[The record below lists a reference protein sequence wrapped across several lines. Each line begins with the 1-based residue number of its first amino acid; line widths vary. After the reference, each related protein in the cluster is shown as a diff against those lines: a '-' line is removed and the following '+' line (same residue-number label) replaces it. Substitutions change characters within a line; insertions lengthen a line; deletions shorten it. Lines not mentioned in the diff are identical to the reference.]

1 MKYPPELLEELKTL
15 ADRFEL
21 VIRGDERDR
30 IISKMRGELFAEQT
44 SQPQRESAPQPKTF
58 NSAEPFDYVEL
69 KLNETQRRML
79 AFLQAGYIAVPTLAG
94 NLRITKETVYT
105 YIWQLE
111 KAGYKID
118 RRNTGNHRG
127 GYAKIYRLAKAA

>member
-1 MKYPPELLEELKTL
+1 MKYPPELLSELKTL

-21 VIRGDERDR
+21 AIRSDERDR

-44 SQPQRESAPQPKTF
+44 SQPLHESGLQPKDVVTVRL
-58 NSAEPFDYVEL
+58 NS
-69 KLNETQRRML
+69 TQKKML
-79 AFLQAGYIAVPTLAG
+79 RFLEAGYIAVPTLAG

-105 YIWQLE
+105 YLWQLE
-111 KAGYKID
+111 KMGYQID

>member
-30 IISKMRGELFAEQT
+30 IISKFRGELFAEQT
-44 SQPQRESAPQPKTF
+44 SHRQQETVQQPSDVVTVRLSKTQQK
-58 NSAEPFDYVEL
+58 AL
-69 KLNETQRRML
+69 R
-79 AFLQAGYIAVPTLAG
+79 FLRAGYIAVPTLAG
-94 NLRITKETVYT
+94 NLGVTKSTVYNLL
-105 YIWQLE
+105 WQLE
-111 KAGYKID
+111 KAGFEID

>member
-30 IISKMRGELFAEQT
+30 IISKFRGELFAEQVN
-44 SQPQRESAPQPKTF
+44 QPQQETDVQPKDVVT
-58 NSAEPFDYVEL
+58 VRL
-69 KLNETQRRML
+69 TKTQQKML
-79 AFLQAGYIAVPTLAG
+79 RFLRAGYIAVPTLAG
-94 NLRITKETVYT
+94 NLGVTKNTVYNLL
-105 YIWQLE
+105 WQLE
-111 KAGYKID
+111 KAGYQID

>member
-1 MKYPPELLEELKTL
+1 MKYPPELLAELKTL

-21 VIRGDERDR
+21 AIRSDERDR

-44 SQPQRESAPQPKTF
+44 SQPLHESGPQPKASVTVRL
-58 NSAEPFDYVEL
+58 NS
-69 KLNETQRRML
+69 TQKKML
-79 AFLQAGYIAVPTLAG
+79 EYLRAGYIAVPTLAG

-105 YIWQLE
+105 YLWQLE
-111 KAGYKID
+111 KMGYQID

-127 GYAKIYRLAKAA
+127 GYAKIYRLAKSA

>member
-1 MKYPPELLEELKTL
+1 MKYPPELLEELKAL

-30 IISKMRGELFAEQT
+30 IISKFRGELFAEQT
-44 SQPQRESAPQPKTF
+44 SQPLHESGPQPNDVVTVRL
-58 NSAEPFDYVEL
+58 NS
-69 KLNETQRRML
+69 TQKKML
-79 AFLQAGYIAVPTLAG
+79 RFLEAGYIAVPTLAG

-105 YIWQLE
+105 YLWQLE
-111 KAGYKID
+111 KAGYVID
-118 RRNTGNHRG
+118 KRNTGNHRG

>member
-1 MKYPPELLEELKTL
+1 MGRKNTPMNYPPELLDELKTL

-21 VIRGDERDR
+21 VIRGDERDK
-30 IISKMRGELFAEQT
+30 IISKMRGELFAAQT
-44 SQPQRESAPQPKTF
+44 SQPQQETVRQPKDVVTVRL
-58 NSAEPFDYVEL
+58 NS
-69 KLNETQRRML
+69 TQKKML
-79 AFLQAGYIAVPTLAG
+79 EFLRAGYIAVPTLAG

-105 YIWQLE
+105 YLWQLE
-111 KAGYKID
+111 KAGFEID

>member
-30 IISKMRGELFAEQT
+30 IISKMRGELFAAQT
-44 SQPQRESAPQPKTF
+44 SQPQRESDVQPKDVVTVRL
-58 NSAEPFDYVEL
+58 S
-69 KLNETQRRML
+69 KTQQKML
-79 AFLQAGYIAVPTLAG
+79 RFLRAGYIAVPTLAG
-94 NLRITKETVYT
+94 NLGVTKNTVYNLL
-105 YIWQLE
+105 WQLE
-111 KAGYKID
+111 KAGYQID
-118 RRNTGNHRG
+118 KRNTGNHRG

>member
-30 IISKMRGELFAEQT
+30 IISKMRGDLFAAQT
-44 SQPQRESAPQPKTF
+44 SQPQRESRPQPSDVVTVRL
-58 NSAEPFDYVEL
+58 NS
-69 KLNETQRRML
+69 TQKKML
-79 AFLQAGYIAVPTLAG
+79 EYLRAGYIAVPTLAG

-105 YIWQLE
+105 YLWQLE
-111 KAGYKID
+111 KMGYEID

>member
-30 IISKMRGELFAEQT
+30 IISKMRGDLFAAQT
-44 SQPQRESAPQPKTF
+44 SQPQRESRPQPSDVVTVRL
-58 NSAEPFDYVEL
+58 SD
-69 KLNETQRRML
+69 TQKKMVR
-79 AFLQAGYIAVPTLAG
+79 FLRAGYIAVPTLAG
-94 NLRITKETVYT
+94 NLGVTKNTVYNLL
-105 YIWQLE
+105 WQLE
-111 KAGYKID
+111 KMGYEID

-127 GYAKIYRLAKAA
+127 GYAKIYRLAKSA